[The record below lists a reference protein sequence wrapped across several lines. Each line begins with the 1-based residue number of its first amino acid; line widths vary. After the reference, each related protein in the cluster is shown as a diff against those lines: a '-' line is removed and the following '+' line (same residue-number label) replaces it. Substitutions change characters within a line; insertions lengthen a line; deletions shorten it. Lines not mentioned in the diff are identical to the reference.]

1 MPRRLTCFLRLT
13 ILQIVVLVGFSA
25 LAAEWSAPVQ
35 QLAQRIAATTGPGAV
50 SLDIVNQSSL
60 SKADVDSVNAEL
72 RNRLGSLG
80 LRLVPPEQAAA
91 TVRITLSENLQG
103 YVWVAKS
110 QLGNAAPVV
119 AIVSAPRL
127 DIGIAVHEPAVFVV
141 RKIQLWTQVDR
152 ILDVAVID
160 SSPPQIVVLDP
171 SKITMY
177 LFQNSHWEQQQAFP
191 ITHTRPWPRDLRG
204 RIVLRKDHLFD
215 AYLPGTVCSATAS
228 LAISCQSSD
237 DPWPVGNEQI
247 ALNAFFSPNRNFFT
261 GALSPGIGKQTTITA
276 FYSAAPMARDKYVLW
291 MLGAA
296 DGQVHE
302 ADGFNDQ
309 TLARLKWGSDLASV
323 KTSCGAGAQLLATS
337 NSDGTTPDTIRAFEL
352 PDRDPIP
359 VSQPVEFNGPITSLW
374 TETSGTS
381 AVAVSRNLQTGKYEA
396 FRLAISCG
404 Q

>member
-141 RKIQLWTQVDR
+141 
-152 ILDVAVID
+152 
-160 SSPPQIVVLDP
+160 
-171 SKITMY
+171 
-177 LFQNSHWEQQQAFP
+177 
-191 ITHTRPWPRDLRG
+191 
-204 RIVLRKDHLFD
+204 
-215 AYLPGTVCSATAS
+215 
-228 LAISCQSSD
+228 
-237 DPWPVGNEQI
+237 
-247 ALNAFFSPNRNFFT
+247 
-261 GALSPGIGKQTTITA
+261 
-276 FYSAAPMARDKYVLW
+276 
-291 MLGAA
+291 
-296 DGQVHE
+296 
-302 ADGFNDQ
+302 
-309 TLARLKWGSDLASV
+309 
-323 KTSCGAGAQLLATS
+323 
-337 NSDGTTPDTIRAFEL
+337 
-352 PDRDPIP
+352 
-359 VSQPVEFNGPITSLW
+359 
-374 TETSGTS
+374 
-381 AVAVSRNLQTGKYEA
+381 
-396 FRLAISCG
+396 
-404 Q
+404 